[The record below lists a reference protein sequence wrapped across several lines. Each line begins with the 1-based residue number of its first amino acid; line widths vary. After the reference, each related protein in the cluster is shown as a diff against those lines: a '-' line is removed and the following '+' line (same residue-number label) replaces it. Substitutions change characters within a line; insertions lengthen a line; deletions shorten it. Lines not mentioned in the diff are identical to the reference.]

1 MITGIETREP
11 TYGLPALWIES
22 DQREAARKAKYTL
35 VDPETVLFTHLCEQ
49 VRQRSADL
57 LTRAEVERMLTRLRE
72 GQPGLVE
79 ELVPTQLSLSEVQKV
94 FQNLL
99 REKVPVR
106 HLQAIIE
113 GLIDGA
119 RVSKDPSLLTEVV
132 RQRLSLAICNAF
144 SNDQKTLQ
152 VLTLDPAV
160 EESLMR
166 ALTPPRADGS
176 EGGAPDPRVLETT
189 LMRVAAAA
197 ERMLKVNL
205 IPLLI
210 CAPALRRHLR
220 SLCERAA
227 PHLHVISLSEI
238 ANGFDLKVFAAI
250 SASSVNAGVSSGMS
264 SSATS
269 PASPTVLPRNIQ
281 PSATA
286 TS

>member
-1 MITGIETREP
+1 
-11 TYGLPALWIES
+11 
-22 DQREAARKAKYTL
+22 
-35 VDPETVLFTHLCEQ
+35 
-49 VRQRSADL
+49 
-57 LTRAEVERMLTRLRE
+57 MLTRLRE

-144 SNDQKTLQ
+144 SNDQ
-152 VLTLDPAV
+152 
-160 EESLMR
+160 R
-166 ALTPPRADGS
+166 
-176 EGGAPDPRVLETT
+176 T